1 VQLFDMTRAEV
12 GLVVFI
18 FVLIYAAGLLPRFI
32 NFLAALTG
40 AGGRENDREK

>member
-18 FVLIYAAGLLPRFI
+18 FVLVYSAGLLPKLVDRLI
-32 NFLAALTG
+32 ALLG
-40 AGGRENDREK
+40 PKDERKE